1 MRVFTPSV
9 DIPRTGL
16 FELRVAVSWDKEIE
30 ILYKDRMEEIVNS
43 AFNILLEE
51 NHRFIPYLTCSIEL
65 DDRKFFIDVWRI
77 GGILKLRIAKKPFC
91 PEDDWMTRDETPE
104 ELEWQKSRCN

>member
-43 AFNILLEE
+43 AFNILL
-51 NHRFIPYLTCSIEL
+51 FCS
-65 DDRKFFIDVWRI
+65 KP
-77 GGILKLRIAKKPFC
+77 ILILN
-91 PEDDWMTRDETPE
+91 
-104 ELEWQKSRCN
+104 KSNFE